1 MNVRTVGAQ
10 DTCILLQLRPRG
22 FSLQALP
29 PGGSILPVLPIAPSL
44 GPLPLRFS
52 LLGLVLMHCWS
63 WLGLSTFGLRPVL
76 CLLLALRL
84 CLPLLV
90 DSWPTCMSEPASHLT
105 GAIKAAIVALR
116 QIADSLE
123 SALGLSSHG
132 SVRAPLLMAPEP
144 SEWDVVSEQPRSPS
158 NLKDPD
164 PVHGLRGF
172 AWPWCATSCGI
183 VLCSGVLLCAL
194 QVHQVQLVALVA

>member
-1 MNVRTVGAQ
+1 M
-10 DTCILLQLRPRG
+10 
-22 FSLQALP
+22 QALP

-52 LLGLVLMHCWS
+52 LLGLVLVHCWS

-76 CLLLALRL
+76 CLLLALCL
-84 CLPLLV
+84 CPPLLV

-123 SALGLSSHG
+123 SA
-132 SVRAPLLMAPEP
+132 PEP
-144 SEWDVVSEQPRSPS
+144 SESEQPRSPS
-158 NLKDPD
+158 NLKNPD